1 MTDKAYGGVGNV
13 DSFTIEK
20 SDLGHIGGRYL
31 SKSPLAAAKKVATQ
45 LFKLVKSEAVYKKFA
60 GKTITFIIRKTTNNS
75 NKKLYEYTAKQTK
88 LQKPIEVV
96 INGKTIQYKN
106 KLTVKKK
113 KSPATVTKKPA
124 KKTYSAVLRKGKK
137 GGMKGGG
144 CNCSDDQ

>member
-1 MTDKAYGGVGNV
+1 MLAGAGRV
-13 DSFTIEK
+13 DSFTIEN

-45 LFKLVKSEAVYKKFA
+45 LFKLIKTEAAYKKFA
-60 GKTITFIIRKTTNNS
+60 GKSISFIIRKTTNNS

-106 KLTVKKK
+106 KLSVKKK
-113 KSPATVTKKPA
+113 KSSNTTLKKPGKA
-124 KKTYSAVLRKGKK
+124 YSAVLRKGKK
-137 GGMKGGG
+137 KGGG
-144 CNCSDDQ
+144 CGCASNSLQ